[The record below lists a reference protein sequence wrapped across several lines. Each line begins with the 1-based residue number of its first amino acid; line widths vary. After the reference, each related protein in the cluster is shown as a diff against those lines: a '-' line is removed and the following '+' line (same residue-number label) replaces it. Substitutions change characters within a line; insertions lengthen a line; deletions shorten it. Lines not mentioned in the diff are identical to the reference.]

1 MSAGAKAA
9 GHIKVIIPN
18 SHDNSWRVGIRL
30 ESMGYCGSESLAAME
45 REWLAGFELE

>member
-1 MSAGAKAA
+1 MSAQGKAA

-18 SHDNSWRVGIRL
+18 LHDNSWRVGIRL
-30 ESMGYCGSESLAAME
+30 ESMDYYGSESLAAIE